1 MIKKAQIP
9 KRYLFVFGTFLLSVL
24 LYIDRVC
31 ISIAKEPMASE
42 LHLTDKQMG
51 WVLSSFALGY
61 ALFQVPSGILAD
73 RFGPRRIL
81 TLIVTFWS
89 IFTSLTG
96 LAWNYFS
103 ALSFRFL
110 FGIGEAG
117 AFPGIARSVYSWIPL
132 KERGLV
138 TGINFSGSR
147 LGAAFTLPAVAWIVS
162 TFGWRTSFVILGVIG
177 LLWAIFWYFWF
188 RDDPTEKSNISQ
200 EELKYILKNRQ
211 QKETK
216 NIIVKSLPIPVILKS
231 KNMWLLMIQYFASNF
246 TFFFCL
252 TWLFPFL
259 KSKFQLGTI
268 EAAFYSSAPL
278 IAGAIG
284 QWFSGWL
291 VDVIYKQNK
300 WKLSR
305 HLPAMI
311 GFTFAAIGLIGSVMV
326 DSIGYSVL
334 LLSIA
339 IFGADMTL
347 SPSWSTCVDIGKEH
361 AGAVSGTMNMA
372 GNIGS
377 FITALA
383 FPYLQFWTGS
393 VIPFFFIGSI
403 LNIIAI
409 VLWKF
414 IQPEKD
420 IQLF

>member
-1 MIKKAQIP
+1 MIKSFVP
-9 KRYLFVFGTFLLSVL
+9 KRYVLVFGTFLLSVL
-24 LYIDRVC
+24 LYVDRVC
-31 ISIAKEPMASE
+31 ISVAKEPMSIA
-42 LHLTDKQMG
+42 LGFTDKQMG
-51 WVLSSFALGY
+51 WILSAFALGY

-81 TLIVTFWS
+81 TFIVTFWS
-89 IFTSLTG
+89 IFTGLTG
-96 LAWNYFS
+96 LAWNYIS

-117 AFPGIARSVYSWIPL
+117 TFPSIARSVYSWIPL

-147 LGAAFTLPAVAWIVS
+147 LGAAFTLPAVAWLVDS
-162 TFGWRTSFVILGVIG
+162 FGWRTSFMILAAVG

-188 RDDPTEKSNISQ
+188 RDDPTEKSNVSQ
-200 EELKYILKNRQ
+200 DELNYILENRQ
-211 QKETK
+211 QTEAKKTDLK
-216 NIIVKSLPIPVILKS
+216 PLPISIILKS
-231 KNMWLLMIQYFASNF
+231 KNMWLLMVQYFASNF

-259 KSKFQLGTI
+259 KGKFQLGTI

-278 IAGAIG
+278 VAGALG
-284 QWFSGWL
+284 HWFSGWL
-291 VDVIYKQNK
+291 VDTIYKQNK

-311 GFTFAAIGLIGSVMV
+311 GFALAAAGLLGSILVEGITP
-326 DSIGYSVL
+326 SIIFL
-334 LLSIA
+334 AIA

-361 AGAVSGTMNMA
+361 SGAVSGTMNMA
-372 GNIGS
+372 GNVGS

-383 FPYLQFWTGS
+383 FPYLKVWTGS
-393 VIPFFFIGSI
+393 VIPFFFIGAI
-403 LNIIAI
+403 LNVIAI
-409 VLWKF
+409 FLWKF
-414 IQPEKD
+414 TQPEKD
-420 IQLF
+420 IQSY